1 MVCGA
6 RCLAVLIS
14 HVLPEQLD
22 LVWNELEPQIIRGLT
37 HGQGDECYPELMKAQ
52 ILNERMQLW
61 AIQDEEQRELRA
73 GVVVSVRDSKTRKV
87 WVELLAGENIDE
99 WASDLEDT
107 LRTFKERV
115 GASTIEASCRLGL
128 AKYLQS
134 RGTGWKRKAI
144 VMELT

>member
-1 MVCGA
+1 M
-6 RCLAVLIS
+6 LIS
-14 HVLPEQLD
+14 HVMPEDLD
-22 LVWNELEPQIIRGLT
+22 VVWSELEPQIMRGLT

-52 ILNERMQLW
+52 ILDERMQLW
-61 AIQDEEQRELRA
+61 AIQNEEHELRA

-87 WVELLAGENIDE
+87 WVELLAGEDIDE

-107 LRTFKERV
+107 LRTFKERI

-128 AKYLQS
+128 AKYLQT